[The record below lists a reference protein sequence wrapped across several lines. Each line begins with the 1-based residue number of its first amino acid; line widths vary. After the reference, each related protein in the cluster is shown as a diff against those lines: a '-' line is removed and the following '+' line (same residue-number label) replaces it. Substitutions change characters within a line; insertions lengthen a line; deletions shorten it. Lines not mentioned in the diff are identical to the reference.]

1 MKFGVGTPTV
11 CASPPGGRFSP
22 PEPVPTL
29 GPVRGMGPTSEAKWE
44 GWSEAE
50 GLRRE
55 SSRPSGGRVDV
66 RSAGEQ
72 PYAWRKSGHT
82 FSERAAVRPEEVL
95 PTQRARLSAGRM
107 RTRMRTRVRTRVQ
120 TWAQASWCRPG
131 CESGCEPGC
140 RPAVRAENENRA
152 ALLVRPALIFGWL
165 HLSQQM
171 CVLKVVIS
179 SPHRT
184 LHTSHI

>member
-55 SSRPSGGRVDV
+55 SSRPPGGRVDI

-72 PYAWRKSGHT
+72 PSVRRKSGHT
-82 FSERAAVRPEEVL
+82 LSGRAAVRPVEVL

-107 RTRMRTRVRTRVQ
+107 RTRVQTRVRTRVRTSDADQ
-120 TWAQASWCRPG
+120 RCGQKKRTGLHFWCAR
-131 CESGCEPGC
+131 
-140 RPAVRAENENRA
+140 
-152 ALLVRPALIFGWL
+152 L
-165 HLSQQM
+165 
-171 CVLKVVIS
+171 
-179 SPHRT
+179 
-184 LHTSHI
+184 